1 MNSEFVNDLLFG
13 FKEVEMKF
21 LLVGINAKY
30 IHSNPGIYSLKAY
43 ADKQLAVLREKERS
57 ENDNFSLHQIEN
69 LREID
74 SMEVGLCKTEKKKEN
89 SNRKDGLQ
97 KNGWGERIE
106 IKLLEFTIN
115 QQVSEIRRTIY
126 GEKPDWI
133 GISCYIWNIE
143 TVKHL
148 TPELA
153 KLLPKVPIWL
163 GGPEVSFHVKEILE
177 KMPEITG
184 IISGEGEETFFQL
197 VKCYGLTEQD
207 VIYPNETFLKR
218 LRQIKGIAF
227 RQKRNQSVR
236 ASSREIYITP
246 QASPL
251 DMDTLPFPYKNLEAF
266 ENRIIYY
273 ETSRGCPFQ
282 CAYCLSGIER
292 KLRFRTMDLVRKELS
307 FFLEHKVK
315 QVKFVDRTFNI
326 GHEHS
331 MEILHYIKAHDN
343 GITNF
348 HFEIAADILTEE
360 EIELLRTLRPGL
372 VQLEIGVQSTN
383 QDTLSFVHRKT
394 DLKKLREN
402 TEKLRE
408 RRNIH
413 LHLDLIAGLPGENLE
428 SFIQSFNQVY
438 AMGGDELQLGF
449 LKLLKGSPMEE
460 LQAQYELVT
469 EDLPPYEVLSTK
481 DLSYEDILLLKDVE
495 EMLELYHNS
504 QQFCFAESYFFPQ
517 LSKIQIEN
525 NFVCDSMASVNPTED
540 SIARK
545 AGMEPFEFYAQL
557 AEFYHRKKE
566 PVMNSSRVR
575 RYEML
580 LEYFIYKWQEWENER
595 KDLKYGLQAKETGQ
609 KDFLKELQVK
619 EAGENE
625 YSEIAKFRELL
636 TLDYYHRENAKARPD
651 FALSQTEFK
660 NLINDFY
667 KEEEQ
672 RREYLKDYEG
682 FDSKQLQRMTHLEI
696 LRYAGN
702 GNVNAVLFDYYHR
715 NPVTGG
721 CRMVLLKL

>member
-43 ADKQLAVLREKERS
+43 ADKQLAVLGEKERK
-57 ENDNFSLHQIEN
+57 NN
-69 LREID
+69 
-74 SMEVGLCKTEKKKEN
+74 N
-89 SNRKDGLQ
+89 S
-97 KNGWGERIE
+97 IE

-126 GEKPDWI
+126 GERPDWI

-143 TVKHL
+143 TVKRL

-163 GGPEVSFHVKEILE
+163 GGPEVSFHVKELLE

-197 VKCYGLTEQD
+197 VKCYGLTDQD
-207 VIYPNETFLKR
+207 LIWPNEKFLKR
-218 LRQIKGIAF
+218 LRQIPGIAF
-227 RQKRNQSVR
+227 RQKRNQSVG
-236 ASSREIYITP
+236 ASSREIYVTP
-246 QASPL
+246 QAIPL
-251 DMDTLPFPYKNLEAF
+251 DMDTLPFPYTNMEVF

-282 CAYCLSGIER
+282 CAYCLSGIDR

-331 MEILHYIKAHDN
+331 MEILHYIKEHDN

-383 QDTLSFVHRKT
+383 QDTLSLVNRKT

-449 LKLLKGSPMEE
+449 LKLLKGSPMED

-481 DLSYEDILLLKDVE
+481 DLSYEDIILLKDVE

-517 LSKIQIEN
+517 LTKIQIEN
-525 NFVCDSMASVNPTED
+525 NFVCESMASVNSTED
-540 SIARK
+540 SIVRK

-557 AEFYHRKKE
+557 AEFYHKKKE
-566 PVMNSSRVR
+566 PVMNSSRLR

-580 LEYFIYKWQEWENER
+580 LEYFISKEEWQEWENGR
-595 KDLKYGLQAKETGQ
+595 KDLKHGQQAKETGQ

-619 EAGENE
+619 EAEENE
-625 YSEIAKFRELL
+625 YIEIAKFRELL
-636 TLDYYHRENAKARPD
+636 TLDFYHRENAKARPD

-660 NLINDFY
+660 NLIYDFY

-702 GNVNAVLFDYYHR
+702 GNVNAVLFDYHYR

-721 CRMVLLKL
+721 CRMVPIKLV